1 MRSSSIFHSPRVR
14 ALVLATGILGG
25 VAQAQTFPVLAG
37 DPVDPATSRAYPMLP
52 GVPLI
57 LPQANG
63 KFEPPI
69 VVAGTIGDV
78 DLVIRAGSPAPGP
91 SMPPPSAVPPV
102 AIAGGTRVTGG
113 TDVPYTVIVSDGSAG
128 LGVPLLGAQM
138 DGIPVIVFAFA
149 DLDGDGF
156 VGPTNDDAAGASDNL
171 RERQESDFVVGRSAA
186 IFTNGVAQG
195 TIAIWRGAPASSGGL
210 HVVLTAAAYVGP
222 FSPGFML
229 GNVPDG
235 PAITTLLPF
244 FPRLDP
250 DRVIESGGRG
260 GPAGP
265 EVRLGVQ
272 TEPAFDPPVGDP
284 DLGTPFALPTDGSSP
299 TIDRVLVQSGEASRV
314 RFVQPSIAAGFP
326 VGMQLPLV
334 PGAGG
339 ALVEPL
345 AGVAVAD
352 DGPGNTR
359 LDRLVPVDFFDN
371 VTDPPGGMTATLVAG
386 PGLRI
391 VTPDTDGD
399 PSLEIVPVATA
410 AGIDVELDDT
420 GIAGDG
426 PATSTLTVL
435 RDGIPVE
442 TLAVALVPGGGTTT
456 TITTTTST
464 TTIGSTLTT
473 TTSLQTTT
481 TQPPGGTAPTI
492 VLATVAGPSSTFAV
506 GCHVTRTL
514 VVVVSDPDGDVSA
527 VSASVV
533 LGGAAPVVVP
543 LMPDA
548 APAGVSVP
556 PGAVFTGVLDV
567 DPSAAGLAT
576 MTFSAS
582 DGAGH
587 AANPVGISVPIATSV
602 APAVEVPGLSPSILT
617 AGTKTVVT
625 IGVRV
630 SDDCGLKRVW
640 LEANRGKGFRKFAM
654 LHDEGRR
661 GDVTA
666 ADGVFGAIKRV
677 KLPVGSI
684 SVRAAARNRH
694 GQEAMSAPVVVQ
706 AVP

>member
-1 MRSSSIFHSPRVR
+1 
-14 ALVLATGILGG
+14 
-25 VAQAQTFPVLAG
+25 
-37 DPVDPATSRAYPMLP
+37 
-52 GVPLI
+52 
-57 LPQANG
+57 
-63 KFEPPI
+63 
-69 VVAGTIGDV
+69 
-78 DLVIRAGSPAPGP
+78 
-91 SMPPPSAVPPV
+91 
-102 AIAGGTRVTGG
+102 
-113 TDVPYTVIVSDGSAG
+113 
-128 LGVPLLGAQM
+128 
-138 DGIPVIVFAFA
+138 
-149 DLDGDGF
+149 
-156 VGPTNDDAAGASDNL
+156 
-171 RERQESDFVVGRSAA
+171 
-186 IFTNGVAQG
+186 
-195 TIAIWRGAPASSGGL
+195 
-210 HVVLTAAAYVGP
+210 
-222 FSPGFML
+222 
-229 GNVPDG
+229 
-235 PAITTLLPF
+235 
-244 FPRLDP
+244 
-250 DRVIESGGRG
+250 
-260 GPAGP
+260 
-265 EVRLGVQ
+265 
-272 TEPAFDPPVGDP
+272 
-284 DLGTPFALPTDGSSP
+284 
-299 TIDRVLVQSGEASRV
+299 VQSGEASRV

-359 LDRLVPVDFFDN
+359 LARLVPVDLFDN
-371 VTDPPGGMTATLVAG
+371 VTDPPGAMTATLVAG

-442 TLAVALVPGGGTTT
+442 TLAVTLVPGGGTTT

-473 TTSLQTTT
+473 TTTTT

-492 VLATVAGPSSTFAV
+492 VLATVAGPGSTFAV
-506 GCHVTRTL
+506 GCHVMRTL
-514 VVVVSDPDGDVSA
+514 VAVVSDPDGDVSA

-533 LGGAAPVVVP
+533 LGGAAPVIVP
-543 LMPDA
+543 LMPDV

-567 DPSAAGLAT
+567 DPPTTGLAT
-576 MTFSAS
+576 ITFSAS
-582 DGAGH
+582 DGAGN
-587 AANPVGISVPIATSV
+587 AASPVGISVPIATTV
-602 APAVEVPGLSPSILT
+602 APGIGVPGLSPSILT
-617 AGTKTVVT
+617 AGTKTAVT

-640 LEANRGKGFRKFAM
+640 LEADRGKGFRKFAM
-654 LHDEGRR
+654 LNDEGRR